1 MGWIADLLKEIP
13 SAARYKSELEAM
25 EKQNGLLKLENENLR
40 NELERRD
47 QEAKSQDSRNGRLE
61 ETREHLLQLL
71 GTNSD
76 ITEEQIARAM
86 EINVQVISF
95 HLTELEKSR
104 FVHGSYSAVYDTKWS
119 IAHDGRGYL
128 IRHGLL
134 A

>member
-25 EKQNGLLKLENENLR
+25 EKQNASLKTENENLR
-40 NELERRD
+40 NEIQRRD
-47 QEAKSQDSRNGRLE
+47 AEAQKGKSHGSRLE
-61 ETREHLLQLL
+61 EIKEHLLQLL
-71 GTNSD
+71 AKHSNF
-76 ITEEQIARAM
+76 TEEQISRAM
-86 EINVQVISF
+86 EVNVQLVTF
-95 HLTELEKSR
+95 HLTELEDKR
-104 FVHGSYSAVYDTKWS
+104 FVHGSYSTIEDTEWS